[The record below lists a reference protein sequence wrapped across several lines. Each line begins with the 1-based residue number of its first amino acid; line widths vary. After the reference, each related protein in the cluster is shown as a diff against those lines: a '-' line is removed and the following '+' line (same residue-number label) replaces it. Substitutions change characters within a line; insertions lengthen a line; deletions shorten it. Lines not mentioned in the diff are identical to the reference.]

1 MPKQRFNLKTGLTTI
16 ELMVAFAVG
25 IMIFAGVTVL
35 LVDSQR
41 GWNRMYS
48 RLYSDVVTDSFIV
61 RKTFDSI
68 VRKSASAYS
77 SIDDEGS
84 WLEVCYYAD
93 EFSVVPD
100 LYARFYESDGDLNIE
115 YGTLDPK
122 QTTSVRT
129 ICSNV
134 VNCVFKKVG
143 TSAQMILTTEED
155 SQQITTITSAVMHN

>member
-1 MPKQRFNLKTGLTTI
+1 MPKQRFNLKAGLTI
-16 ELMVAFAVG
+16 VELMVAVGVG
-25 IMIFAGVTVL
+25 IIIFAGVTVL

-48 RLYSDVVTDSFIV
+48 QLYSDVVTDSFIA

-68 VRKSASAYS
+68 IRKSASAYS

-100 LYARFYESDGDLNIE
+100 LYARFYESGGDLNIE

-122 QTTSVRT
+122 QTTSVQT

-143 TSAQMILTTEED
+143 KSAQMILTTEED
-155 SQQITTITSAVMHN
+155 SQQIATITSAVMHN

>member
-1 MPKQRFNLKTGLTTI
+1 MSRQRFNLKAGLTI
-16 ELMVAFAVG
+16 VELIVAVG
-25 IMIFAGVTVL
+25 VAIIIIAGVTIL

-93 EFSVVPD
+93 EFSVAPD
-100 LYARFYESDGDLNIE
+100 LYARFYESDGDLNVE

-122 QTTSVRT
+122 QTTSVQP

-134 VNCVFKKVG
+134 VGCVFKKVG
-143 TSAQMILTTEED
+143 KSAQMILTTEED